1 MSGFTPGPWFVFD
14 QRESYMRSI
23 GWPGPFNDAI
33 LISSLSPKDAVEA
46 QGDNCIVARISFNNR
61 AEKLGENN
69 LADAHLIAAAPDL
82 LEALQEAEK
91 WFGPFSEITIN
102 GEHDREDV
110 RVVALMRAAIA
121 KALGEQA

>member
-82 LEALQEAEK
+82 LEALQHILGGALSLPRFAEAE
-91 WFGPFSEITIN
+91 
-102 GEHDREDV
+102 
-110 RVVALMRAAIA
+110 ARAAIA
-121 KALGEQA
+121 KALGEQS

>member
-1 MSGFTPGPWFVFD
+1 
-14 QRESYMRSI
+14 MRSI

-110 RVVALMRAAIA
+110 RVVALIRAAIA
-121 KALGEQA
+121 KATS

>member
-82 LEALQEAEK
+82 LEALQAIK
-91 WFGPFSEITIN
+91 KSGVILT
-102 GEHDREDV
+102 
-110 RVVALMRAAIA
+110 RVLRIQANAAIA

>member
-82 LEALQEAEK
+82 LEALQL
-91 WFGPFSEITIN
+91 
-102 GEHDREDV
+102 
-110 RVVALMRAAIA
+110 ALEYWAHRQQRYKNRSPVWVQDARAAIA